1 MPQARIKL
9 SDIKVAE
16 LEKELE
22 QNKKLIEMTKG
33 DEDGEDSACSDSEPS
48 EDNLEE
54 EEMAKI
60 IPIKPKKKLE
70 PLAKPQPPIKVQ
82 VKKTEIPVKASKK
95 NL

>member
-1 MPQARIKL
+1 M
-9 SDIKVAE
+9 
-16 LEKELE
+16 E

-33 DEDGEDSACSDSEPS
+33 DEDGDDSACSDSEPS

-60 IPIKPKKKLE
+60 IPTKPNKKKVPEPVVKPAPDKKKL
-70 PLAKPQPPIKVQ
+70 AAINRN
-82 VKKTEIPVKASKK
+82 SKK